1 MSMFLFALLVMAG
14 AVLYFMTP
22 AERKL
27 YAQMAVDRLRAYVKD
42 VREGNGTLDPLH
54 ELMLTRTRWP
64 VVAPLLIA
72 MCVFVWFG
80 SAFSSEPAP
89 QWLITAGANYAPRT
103 TNGEWSRLVSYMFV
117 HAGLLHLLTTV
128 GALLA
133 LGVVLER
140 LVGHVAFATVF
151 FASGIVVGAM
161 SLWTM
166 PATTVTF
173 GPSAAVFGLYGL
185 FGAIVVYGYAR
196 EPRLPGSTL
205 AVKRLGAGTV
215 PFVLYNLFTDHVTF
229 GNELAGLMVGLVSGL
244 VIARGIIVQ
253 KPEFKWSVPM
263 PAIIALVAFSV
274 ALPMRGTID
283 ARPAVARIADVETR
297 TASEYAKAVAEF
309 TQGRKPA
316 KALILLIDKTII
328 PALQA
333 DRARIEALRGVPS
346 EQKELVDAAREY
358 FKLRE
363 TSWQSR
369 RAGLLLSSNK
379 ILRDAETAERAALGK
394 FDRVQ
399 EILGA
404 DAPAAT
410 SAPAPAVKA
419 AG

>member
-1 MSMFLFALLVMAG
+1 MFLFAVLVMAG

-22 AERKL
+22 AERKQL
-27 YAQMAVDRLRAYVKD
+27 AQTAVDRLRAYVKD
-42 VREGNGTLDPLH
+42 VREGQGALDPLH
-54 ELMLTRTRWP
+54 ELMLTRTRIP
-64 VVAPLLIA
+64 IVAPLLIA

-89 QWLITAGANYAPRT
+89 QWMITAGANYIPRT

-117 HAGLLHLLTTV
+117 HAGFLHLLTTV

-133 LGVVLER
+133 LGLVLER

-161 SLWTM
+161 SLWTE
-166 PATTVTF
+166 PATSVTL
-173 GPSAAVFGLYGL
+173 GASAAVSGLYGL
-185 FGAIVVYGYAR
+185 LVAVVVYGYAR

-205 AVKRLGAGTV
+205 AVKRLAAGTV
-215 PFVLYNLFTDHVTF
+215 PFALYNLATDYVTF
-229 GNELAGLMVGLVSGL
+229 GSELSGLMIGLVGGL
-244 VIARGIIVQ
+244 VIARGIVVQ
-253 KPEFKWSVPM
+253 KPQLKWSLSL
-263 PAIIALVAFSV
+263 PAAAVLVAFSV

-283 ARPAVARIADVETR
+283 ARPAIARIAEVETR
-297 TASEYAKAVAEF
+297 TAAEYSKAVGEF
-309 TQGRKPA
+309 TLGRKPA
-316 KALILLIDKTII
+316 KALVQLIDKSIL

-333 DRARIEALRGVPS
+333 DRARVEALQGIPA

-399 EILGA
+399 EILGT
-404 DAPAAT
+404 DT
-410 SAPAPAVKA
+410 SAVGNPPAPVPAPKA